1 MNTIIRKIVLPVSE
15 RMLNALEQ
23 RISNTIGSVI
33 TISFK
38 DPNYS
43 PSKGGFHPVEIRL
56 ERQGEYLR
64 LSYIT
69 DFCYVGM
76 GDSWELAKELDF
88 DFDCK
93 VFQNMVG
100 VYSIKSA
107 VEIYQVWES
116 NFLSYWLEMDVFT
129 VTISPE

>member
-1 MNTIIRKIVLPVSE
+1 ME
-15 RMLNALEQ
+15 LE
-23 RISNTIGSVI
+23 
-33 TISFK
+33 
-38 DPNYS
+38 
-43 PSKGGFHPVEIRL
+43 L
-56 ERQGEYLR
+56 EL
-64 LSYIT
+64 
-69 DFCYVGM
+69 
-76 GDSWELAKELDF
+76 ELELDF

-93 VFQNMVG
+93 VFPNMVG